1 MCRPGPVRRR
11 GFYSRRARV
20 RVKFV
25 ETVDDAPAWATPE
38 PEGYGNI
45 VFRDVLAFL
54 DKRERLIVLSL
65 GTGRTVSEMAR
76 RATAIIRLSRSGS
89 RGSRKRPVD
98 CSGNAVGRGAGC
110 LSRPRHQPGRTGS
123 VRRNRVWRITI
134 AAPSSFRR
142 KRSLTVA
149 VRRERWCA
157 PSSQASGFLPGDVRF
172 VRTRSLALGALM
184 CRVRCVLTSPR
195 LRGAGGGQAWRALVT
210 S

>member
-1 MCRPGPVRRR
+1 MRPRGLHRSRR
-11 GFYSRRARV
+11 GTATSCFETCSRFSTSESGLSCYRLV
-20 RVKFV
+20 L
-25 ETVDDAPAWATPE
+25 
-38 PEGYGNI
+38 EGPC
-45 VFRDVLAFL
+45 R
-54 DKRERLIVLSL
+54 RWP
-65 GTGRTVSEMAR
+65 AR
-76 RATAIIRLSRSGS
+76 RATAVIRLSRSGS

-98 CSGNAVGRGAGC
+98 CSGNAVGRGAGR
-110 LSRPRHQPGRTGS
+110 LSQPRHQPGRTGS